1 MYNKV
6 NQLHICIHLPFFRF
20 SSHRGHYRV
29 LSKAQA
35 FYLEMD
41 DLTTSGFSFIRDT
54 HMYVQF

>member
-6 NQLHICIHLPFFRF
+6 NQLHICTHLLFFRF
-20 SSHRGHYRV
+20 SSQIGHYRV
-29 LSKAQA
+29 LSRAQA

-41 DLTTSGFSFIRDT
+41 DLTISGFSFIRDT